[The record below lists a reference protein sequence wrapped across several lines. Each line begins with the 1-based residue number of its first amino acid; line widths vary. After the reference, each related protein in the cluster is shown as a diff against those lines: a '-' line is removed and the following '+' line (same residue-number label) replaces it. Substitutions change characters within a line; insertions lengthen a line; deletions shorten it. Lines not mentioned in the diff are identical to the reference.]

1 MHFRHGYCILK
12 DADDPE
18 LPRFEFDATKSAANR
33 EKHGIDFVAAQALW
47 LDDRRIEVSARVSDE
62 PRRLLIGRIGH
73 RHWAAVL
80 VWRGDRVRII
90 SVRRARFREVA
101 LYESEK
107 P

>member
-1 MHFRHGYCILK
+1 VPFRYGYCILR

-18 LPRFEFDATKSAANR
+18 RPAFEFDAAKSAANR
-33 EKHGIDFVAAQALW
+33 EKHGIDVVAAQALW
-47 LDDRRIEVSARVSDE
+47 LDDRRVEVAARVSDE

-73 RHWAAVL
+73 RHWAAVFA
-80 VWRGDRVRII
+80 WRGDRVRVI